1 MKNSKNY
8 VAIMLFAL
16 ISCVATAFSNEPVA
30 LITDN
35 AKVVLGA
42 DYKGRISI
50 KIPSNVVVIGDHVFE
65 DCKYLENVTIPEGVT
80 KIGQNAFL
88 NCANLKSL
96 EIPNSV
102 NELGY
107 GVFAGC
113 EKLTTVVLPDGL
125 TEMPGHIFTDCKNL
139 KTVSIPSSVTNIGMS
154 AFSGCRSLTVVIFED
169 TNNWESAN
177 SGGSVRFIEIF
188 DDLAK
193 NAEMV
198 KTLPS
203 GYWLRKKE
211 H

>member
-1 MKNSKNY
+1 MKNVKNY
-8 VAIMLFAL
+8 VAVVIFAL
-16 ISCVATAFSNEPVA
+16 VSYVATAYSNEPIA
-30 LITDN
+30 LIQDN

-50 KIPSNVVVIGDHVFE
+50 KIPSNVVAIDDGVFWE
-65 DCKYLENVTIPEGVT
+65 CKYLENVTIPEGVT
-80 KIGQNAFL
+80 EIGNGAFQN
-88 NCANLKSL
+88 CTNLKSI

-102 NELGY
+102 NELGEY
-107 GVFAGC
+107 VFAGC

-125 TEMPGHIFTDCKNL
+125 TKISQYAFADCKNL
-139 KTVSIPSSVTNIGMS
+139 KTVSIPSSVTYIGMS